1 MRIGHGFDA
10 HRFIDGDHLYL
21 GGVKVPHYY
30 AVEAHSD
37 GDVVLHALCDA
48 LLGAAGLG
56 DIGEHFPPTD
66 AQYENMDSREFLK
79 IIKQLLEKDHWKIS
93 NVDITLIA
101 QMPRI
106 KPYKLD
112 IKNNIAHDL
121 AINLDQVNI
130 KGTTTEKMG
139 YLGREEGIAAY
150 AVALIIKD
158 KSE

>member
-10 HRFIDGDHLYL
+10 HRFIPGDHLFL
-21 GGVKVPHYY
+21 AGVKVPHYN

-37 GDVVLHALCDA
+37 GDVILHALCDA

-66 AQYENMDSREFLK
+66 PQYKGMNSRQFVYVV
-79 IIKQLLEKDHWKIS
+79 KQLLEKNHWQIS
-93 NVDITLIA
+93 NVDITLVA

-106 KPYKLD
+106 KPYKLEMRQ
-112 IKNNIAHDL
+112 NIAQDL
-121 AINLDQVNI
+121 GLDLTQVNI
-130 KGTTTEKMG
+130 KGTTTEQMG

-150 AVALIIKD
+150 AVALLIQD
-158 KSE
+158 KSI